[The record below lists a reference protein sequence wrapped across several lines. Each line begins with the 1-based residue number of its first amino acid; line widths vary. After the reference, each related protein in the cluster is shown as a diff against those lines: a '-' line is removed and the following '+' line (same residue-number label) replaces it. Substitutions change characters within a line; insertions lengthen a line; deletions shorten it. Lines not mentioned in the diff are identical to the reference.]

1 MMQERGVLLMHVLL
15 DVPYQE
21 KDLAKK
27 RGARWNP
34 QLKSWYV
41 DDLTKV
47 GAVSEWIGNDNIVC
61 ENLYILTKEH
71 TCWKCGRNLDVVLLA
86 TDNSCSVD
94 DGYQR
99 NQNLQILT
107 YVKRM
112 PQGLEEYMKQLL
124 YYPEYSVRAK
134 TRYFLNHCSACKS
147 SQGDNFLHEVPKQSF
162 YSRLCYRS
170 EPPIRYARIQNTRC
184 VRLQANLPYY
194 DELCSS
200 MELLMHHMRTGSEN
214 RASMRVSQK
223 LINKLFQCST
233 KEEDIYIPG
242 L

>member
-1 MMQERGVLLMHVLL
+1 MHVLL

-71 TCWKCGRNLDVVLLA
+71 
-86 TDNSCSVD
+86 S
-94 DGYQR
+94 

-194 DELCSS
+194 DEFCSS